1 MKAFNAG
8 KLLNPD
14 KHTLS
19 GSLVEGAMAARLF
32 QRKEDWREIETD
44 IMCNIFTIPQELSHL
59 LEPVEDKIGF
69 VRLRFSRE
77 LCFDVNNACTR
88 AEKYLEDKKKEDY
101 SSDQMTQYI
110 DPLII
115 KGYYFNASIPN
126 PALGQSTSQSET
138 TVEDKLD
145 WVLFRESVDK
155 VPSVRLHFWP
165 QQATTWITR
174 CRLWPPQDT
183 IQSIVDKGCQL
194 VPRSSPG
201 GDVHSEWRLSFSGP
215 EAILAQLRTKGQQQA
230 YYFFKAF
237 FYQYLKCVES
247 SEHKAKPLYSYIIKT
262 AMLWASEELHP
273 EDPVWASLEKSSLM
287 LAFKLLESLEAGF
300 LPHYFIPEINLL
312 ERVGEDVRN
321 QCSTIISRWKS
332 NILMTAPFDMPEK
345 REFIHFVGPVYSETC
360 EYVSSKGATSESD
373 ENFFRASLALKI
385 FNFLSP
391 K

>member
-1 MKAFNAG
+1 MEDEISALMDAKAQPREDCLKAFNAG
-8 KLLNPD
+8 KLSNPD

-19 GSLVEGAMAARLF
+19 GSLVEGAMTARLF
-32 QRKEDWREIETD
+32 QRKEDWKEIETD
-44 IMCNIFTIPQELSHL
+44 TMCNIFTIPQELSHL

-69 VRLRFSRE
+69 VRLHFSRE
-77 LCFDVNNACTR
+77 LSFDVNNACTR
-88 AEKYLEDKKKEDY
+88 AQKYLEDKKKEEY

-115 KGYYFNASIPN
+115 KGYYFDASIPN
-126 PALGQSTSQSET
+126 PALGEPTSQSET
-138 TVEDKLD
+138 TVQEKLD
-145 WVLFRESVDK
+145 WVLFCESIDR

-165 QQATTWITR
+165 YQATTWITR

-201 GDVHSEWRLSFSGP
+201 DDVNSEWRLSFSGP
-215 EAILAQLRTKGQQQA
+215 EEILAELRTKGQQLA

-247 SEHKAKPLYSYIIKT
+247 SEREVKPLYSYIIKT
-262 AMLWASEELHP
+262 TMLWASEELHP
-273 EDPVWASLEKSSLM
+273 EDPIWASLENSTQM

-312 ERVGEDVRN
+312 ERVGGDVVN
-321 QCSTIISRWKS
+321 QCSAVISRWKS

-345 REFIHFVGPVYSETC
+345 GNSYT
-360 EYVSSKGATSESD
+360 
-373 ENFFRASLALKI
+373 L
-385 FNFLSP
+385 
-391 K
+391 